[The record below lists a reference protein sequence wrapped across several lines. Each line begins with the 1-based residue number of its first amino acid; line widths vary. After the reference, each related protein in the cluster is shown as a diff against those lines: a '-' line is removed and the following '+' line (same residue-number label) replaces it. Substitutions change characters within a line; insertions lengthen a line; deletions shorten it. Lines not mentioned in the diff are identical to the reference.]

1 MLSCNARADLGAR
14 VALLQSPI
22 LPAQGSSSNNQN
34 ENANQTDLRKLNSNG
49 LDSRSHSRDDF
60 HVVPNYGCGTTWKSS
75 LPLKIVGELECWS
88 ASHDRIAKLRE
99 APYSAASMPDS
110 RAEEIRELLD
120 SVYLAE

>member
-60 HVVPNYGCGTTWKSS
+60 HVLPRRPKLEEWDDVKSS
-75 LPLKIVGELECWS
+75 LPANCAPVLIAPSTESWR
-88 ASHDRIAKLRE
+88 DRI
-99 APYSAASMPDS
+99 
-110 RAEEIRELLD
+110 I
-120 SVYLAE
+120 